1 MKNLIT
7 LGEVYDRVDELSKNC
22 HDKLVEVK
30 HISFDSID
38 QINILGETYRL
49 KPLAQYSVAYR
60 LGIPL
65 QYLKR
70 CPEDVQAFNLN
81 YWIGHEKN
89 ERLFFRFDG
98 DKVRAIFTPKYIP
111 VDNFEILERLDSLGF
126 GADTKVQ
133 CHLDD
138 EFMSLSIPDSNKTFL
153 IDGNKI
159 TPGISICNSEVGL
172 SSLRV
177 SAFFLR
183 LVCTNGLVIQ
193 DKVSASFRHVSRK
206 ILSELPNTF
215 EEVALKLSYQRE
227 KWKISIQS
235 PVDDPISTMEN
246 LNKRFQLRKG
256 EQEAVEW
263 GWSMEPGETMF
274 HVVNAYTRGAQFNGL
289 SAESRYRLQ
298 KVGGDIL
305 SMLS

>member
-38 QINILGETYRL
+38 QINISGEIYRL

-126 GADTKVQ
+126 RADTKVQ

-177 SAFFLR
+177 LAFFLR

-263 GWSMEPGETMF
+263 GWSMEPGKTMF